1 MKNIYHSDI
10 YKFNSPVN
18 SYWED
23 TSKENF
29 NLEKLTKNINCE
41 IAIIG
46 GGYTGLLCA
55 INLIENYNLDVILLE
70 AGKVGWGASSRN
82 GGFCSFPPI
91 KTSFKRL
98 QKIYGKEET
107 KKFFQNAVEG
117 SNYTKN
123 IISNYNIDCDVTGE
137 SNFIV
142 AHHPNK
148 FKQIKEQAEIYK
160 NEFGI
165 QTEIYSKEEFNNIGH
180 GGTEQFGALSYK
192 PGFAINP
199 LKFVNGIA
207 KYALS
212 KKLKIF
218 EHSFVDK
225 IEKINRSYNLK
236 TKEGSVNAKKIV
248 VATNGFYQEG
258 LVPQLNGRILPVI
271 SNIIVTRQ
279 LTKDEIDLHNFK
291 TFSPIA
297 NTKNLLY
304 YYRKLPDNRILFG
317 TRGDFIGSNQSNFVR
332 SKIMENFFKK
342 IFPSWLNISIDY
354 NWRGLIAMSQKLT
367 PSIGKIKNEEIYYG
381 FGYHGVGVASAPW
394 TGKQLSKLVFSSNSK
409 DLNISKIYKG
419 LPKKFIFPKLRIF
432 YFRLA
437 VLFYII
443 KDKLNI

>member
-1 MKNIYHSDI
+1 MKNLYHSDI
-10 YKFNSPVN
+10 YKFNTPVK
-18 SYWED
+18 SYWEE
-23 TSKENF
+23 TSNEKL

-41 IAIIG
+41 IVVVG

-55 INLIENYNLDVILLE
+55 INLIENYNLDVILIE
-70 AGKVGWGASSRN
+70 AGKIGWGASSRN

-91 KTSFKRL
+91 KTSFKKL

-107 KKFFQNAVEG
+107 KKFFRNAVEG
-117 SNYTKN
+117 SNYTKD

-148 FKQIKEQAEIYK
+148 FKQIKEQAEVYK
-160 NEFGI
+160 SEFGI
-165 QTEIYSKEEFNNIGH
+165 ETELYSKEEFNKFGH
-180 GGTEQFGALSYK
+180 GGNEQFGALSYK

-199 LKFVNGIA
+199 LKFVNGIT

-218 EHSFVDK
+218 EHTLVDK
-225 IEKINRSYNLK
+225 INKNNGYYTLK
-236 TKEGSVNAKKIV
+236 SKEGSVKAKKVV

-258 LVPQLNGRILPVI
+258 LVPQLNSRILPVI
-271 SNIIVTRQ
+271 SNIIVTRK
-279 LTKDEIDLHNFK
+279 LTDKEIDLHNFK
-291 TFSPIA
+291 TFSPIV

-317 TRGDFIGSNQSNFVR
+317 TRGDYIGSDQSNLDR
-332 SKIMENFFKK
+332 AKIMEKFFKN
-342 IFPSWLNISIDY
+342 IFPDWAKISIDY

-367 PSIGKIKNEEIYYG
+367 PSIGKIENEEIYYG
-381 FGYHGVGVASAPW
+381 FGYHGVGVSSAPW
-394 TGKQLSKLVFSSNSK
+394 TGYQLSKLVFSSNSK
-409 DLNISKIYKG
+409 NLNISKIYKG

-437 VLFYII
+437 VLFYNI

>member
-98 QKIYGKEET
+98 QRIYGKEET

-117 SNYTKN
+117 SNYTKD

-218 EHSFVDK
+218 EHTFVDK
-225 IEKINRSYNLK
+225 IDKINGSYNLK

-317 TRGDFIGSNQSNFVR
+317 TRGDFIGSDQSNFVR
-332 SKIMENFFKK
+332 SKIMESFFKN

-394 TGKQLSKLVFSSNSK
+394 AGKQLSKLVFSSNSK

-437 VLFYII
+437 VLFYNI

>member
-394 TGKQLSKLVFSSNSK
+394 AGKQLSKLVFSSNSK

>member
-1 MKNIYHSDI
+1 MKNLYHSDI
-10 YKFNSPVN
+10 YKFNTPVK
-18 SYWED
+18 SYWEE
-23 TSKENF
+23 TSNEKL

-41 IAIIG
+41 IVVVG

-55 INLIENYNLDVILLE
+55 INLIENYNLDVILIE
-70 AGKVGWGASSRN
+70 AGKIGWGASSRN

-91 KTSFKRL
+91 KTSFKKL

-107 KKFFQNAVEG
+107 KRFFRNAVEG
-117 SNYTKN
+117 SNYTKD

-148 FKQIKEQAEIYK
+148 FKQIKEQAEVYK
-160 NEFGI
+160 SEFGI
-165 QTEIYSKEEFNNIGH
+165 ETEIYSKEEFNKFGH
-180 GGTEQFGALSYK
+180 GGNEQFGALSYK

-199 LKFVNGIA
+199 LKFVNGIT

-218 EHSFVDK
+218 EHTLVDK
-225 IEKINRSYNLK
+225 INKNNGYYLLK
-236 TKEGSVNAKKIV
+236 SKEGSVKAKKVV

-258 LVPQLNGRILPVI
+258 LVPQLNSRILPVI
-271 SNIIVTRQ
+271 SNIIVTRK
-279 LTKDEIDLHNFK
+279 LADKEIDLHNFK
-291 TFSPIA
+291 TFSPIV

-317 TRGDFIGSNQSNFVR
+317 TRGDYIGSDQSNLDR
-332 SKIMENFFKK
+332 AKIMEKFFKN
-342 IFPSWLNISIDY
+342 IFPDWASISIDY

-367 PSIGKIKNEEIYYG
+367 PSIGKIENEEIYYG
-381 FGYHGVGVASAPW
+381 FGYHGVGVSSAPW
-394 TGKQLSKLVFSSNSK
+394 TGNQLSKLVFSSNSK
-409 DLNISKIYKG
+409 NLNISKVYKG

-437 VLFYII
+437 VLFYNI

>member
-117 SNYTKN
+117 SNYTKD

-218 EHSFVDK
+218 EHTFVDK
-225 IEKINRSYNLK
+225 IDKINGSYNLK

-317 TRGDFIGSNQSNFVR
+317 TRGDFIGSDQSNFVR
-332 SKIMENFFKK
+332 SKIMESFFKN

-394 TGKQLSKLVFSSNSK
+394 AGKQLSKLVFSSNSK

-437 VLFYII
+437 VLFYNI

>member
-1 MKNIYHSDI
+1 MKNLYHSDI
-10 YKFNSPVN
+10 YKFNTPVK
-18 SYWED
+18 SYWEE
-23 TSKENF
+23 TSNEKL

-41 IAIIG
+41 IVVVG

-55 INLIENYNLDVILLE
+55 INLIENYNLDVILIE
-70 AGKVGWGASSRN
+70 AGKIGWGASSRN

-91 KTSFKRL
+91 KTSFKKL

-107 KKFFQNAVEG
+107 KKFFRNAVEG
-117 SNYTKN
+117 SNYTKD

-148 FKQIKEQAEIYK
+148 FKQIKEQAEVYK
-160 NEFGI
+160 SEFSI
-165 QTEIYSKEEFNNIGH
+165 ETELYSKEEFNKFGH
-180 GGTEQFGALSYK
+180 EGNEQFGALSYK

-199 LKFVNGIA
+199 LKFVNGIT

-218 EHSFVDK
+218 EHTLVDK
-225 IEKINRSYNLK
+225 INKNNGYYTLK
-236 TKEGSVNAKKIV
+236 SKEGSVKAKKVV

-258 LVPQLNGRILPVI
+258 LVPQLNSRILPVI
-271 SNIIVTRQ
+271 SNIIVTRK
-279 LTKDEIDLHNFK
+279 LTDKEIDLHNFK
-291 TFSPIA
+291 TFSPIV

-317 TRGDFIGSNQSNFVR
+317 TRGDFIGSDQSNLDR
-332 SKIMENFFKK
+332 AKIMEKFFKN
-342 IFPSWLNISIDY
+342 IFPDWASISIDY

-367 PSIGKIKNEEIYYG
+367 PSIGKIENEEIYYG
-381 FGYHGVGVASAPW
+381 FGYHGVGVSSAPW
-394 TGKQLSKLVFSSNSK
+394 TGYQLSKLVFSSNSK
-409 DLNISKIYKG
+409 NLNISKIYKG

-437 VLFYII
+437 VLFYNI

>member
-1 MKNIYHSDI
+1 MKNLYHSDI
-10 YKFNSPVN
+10 YKFNTPVK
-18 SYWED
+18 SYWEE
-23 TSKENF
+23 TSNEKL

-41 IAIIG
+41 IVVVG

-55 INLIENYNLDVILLE
+55 INLIENYNLDVILIE
-70 AGKVGWGASSRN
+70 AGKIGWGASSRN

-91 KTSFKRL
+91 KTSFKKL

-107 KKFFQNAVEG
+107 KRFFRNAVEG
-117 SNYTKN
+117 SNYTKD

-148 FKQIKEQAEIYK
+148 FKQIKEQAEVYK

-165 QTEIYSKEEFNNIGH
+165 ETEIYSKEEFNKFGH
-180 GGTEQFGALSYK
+180 GGNEQFGALSYK

-199 LKFVNGIA
+199 LKFVNGIT

-218 EHSFVDK
+218 EHTLVDK
-225 IEKINRSYNLK
+225 INKNNGYYTLK
-236 TKEGSVNAKKIV
+236 SKEGSVKAKKVV

-258 LVPQLNGRILPVI
+258 LVPQLNSRILPVI
-271 SNIIVTRQ
+271 SNIIVTRK
-279 LTKDEIDLHNFK
+279 LTDKEIDLHNFK
-291 TFSPIA
+291 TFSPIV

-317 TRGDFIGSNQSNFVR
+317 TRGDYIGSDQSNLDR
-332 SKIMENFFKK
+332 AKIMEKFFKN
-342 IFPSWLNISIDY
+342 IFPDWANISIDY

-367 PSIGKIKNEEIYYG
+367 PSIGKIENEEIYYG
-381 FGYHGVGVASAPW
+381 FGYHGVGVSSAPW
-394 TGKQLSKLVFSSNSK
+394 TGNQLSKLVFSSNSK
-409 DLNISKIYKG
+409 NLNISKIYKG

-437 VLFYII
+437 ILFYNI

>member
-1 MKNIYHSDI
+1 MENIYHSDI
-10 YKFNSPVN
+10 YNFEKPVN

-23 TSKENF
+23 TTKENF
-29 NLEKLTKNINCE
+29 NLGKLTKDIKSE
-41 IAIIG
+41 VAVIG

-55 INLIENYNLDVILLE
+55 INLIENYNLDVVLLE
-70 AGKVGWGASSRN
+70 AGKIGWGASSRN

-91 KTSFKRL
+91 KTSFKNL
-98 QKIYGKEET
+98 QKIYGKDET
-107 KKFFQNAVEG
+107 KKFFKNSVEG
-117 SNYTKN
+117 SNYTKD
-123 IISNYNIDCDVTGE
+123 IISKYNIDCEVTGD
-137 SNFIV
+137 SNFIL

-148 FKQIKEQAEIYK
+148 FKQIKEQAEVYK

-165 QTEIYSKEEFNNIGH
+165 ESQIYSKEEFKTIGH

-207 KYALS
+207 KYAIS

-218 EHSFVDK
+218 EHSQVSK
-225 IEKINRSYNLK
+225 IHKNNDNYILK
-236 TKEGSVNAKKIV
+236 TKEGSVRTKKIV

-258 LVPQLNGRILPVI
+258 LVPQMNSRILPVI
-271 SNIIVTRQ
+271 SNIIVTRK

-317 TRGDFIGSNQSNFVR
+317 TRGDFIGSDQSNLNR
-332 SKIMENFFKK
+332 SKIMERFLKN
-342 IFPSWLNISIDY
+342 IFPSWSNISIDY

-367 PSIGKIKNEEIYYG
+367 PSIGKIENEEIYYG
-381 FGYHGVGVASAPW
+381 FGYHGVGVSSAPW
-394 TGKQLSKLVFSSNSK
+394 TGKQLSKIVFSSNSK

-437 VLFYII
+437 VMFYNI

>member
-1 MKNIYHSDI
+1 MKNLYHSDI
-10 YKFNSPVN
+10 YKFNTPVK
-18 SYWED
+18 SYWEE
-23 TSKENF
+23 TSNEKL

-41 IAIIG
+41 IVVVG

-55 INLIENYNLDVILLE
+55 INLIENYNLDVILIE
-70 AGKVGWGASSRN
+70 AGKIGWGASSRN

-91 KTSFKRL
+91 KTSFKKL

-107 KKFFQNAVEG
+107 KRFFRNAVEG
-117 SNYTKN
+117 SNYTKD

-148 FKQIKEQAEIYK
+148 FKQIKEQAEVYK

-165 QTEIYSKEEFNNIGH
+165 ETEIYSKEEFNKFGH
-180 GGTEQFGALSYK
+180 GGNEQFGALSYK

-199 LKFVNGIA
+199 LKFVNGIT

-218 EHSFVDK
+218 EHTLVDK
-225 IEKINRSYNLK
+225 INKNNGYYTLK
-236 TKEGSVNAKKIV
+236 SKEGSVKAKKVV

-258 LVPQLNGRILPVI
+258 LVPQLNSRILPVI
-271 SNIIVTRQ
+271 SNIIVTRK
-279 LTKDEIDLHNFK
+279 LTYKEIDLHNFK
-291 TFSPIA
+291 TFSPIV

-317 TRGDFIGSNQSNFVR
+317 TRGDYIGSDQSNLDR
-332 SKIMENFFKK
+332 AKIMEKFFKN
-342 IFPSWLNISIDY
+342 IFPDGASISIDY

-367 PSIGKIKNEEIYYG
+367 PSIGKIENEEIYYG
-381 FGYHGVGVASAPW
+381 F
-394 TGKQLSKLVFSSNSK
+394 
-409 DLNISKIYKG
+409 
-419 LPKKFIFPKLRIF
+419 
-432 YFRLA
+432 
-437 VLFYII
+437 
-443 KDKLNI
+443 

>member
-10 YKFNSPVN
+10 YKFNETVN

-23 TSKENF
+23 NSNQNF
-29 NLEKLTKNINCE
+29 NLEKLTKDIKCE
-41 IAIIG
+41 IVVIG

-70 AGKVGWGASSRN
+70 AGKIGWGASSRN
-82 GGFCSFPPI
+82 GGFCSFPPM
-91 KTSFKRL
+91 KASFKKL

-107 KKFFQNAVEG
+107 KIFFKNSVEG
-117 SNYTKN
+117 SNYTKD

-148 FKQIKEQAEIYK
+148 FKKIREQAEVYK
-160 NEFGI
+160 NEFNI
-165 QTEIYSKEEFNNIGH
+165 ETQIYSKKEFGSIGH

-218 EHSFVDK
+218 EHSLIDK
-225 IEKINRSYNLK
+225 IDKNNGSYTLRA
-236 TKEGSVNAKKIV
+236 KEGSVNAKKVV

-258 LVPQLNGRILPVI
+258 LVPQMNSRILPVI
-271 SNIIVTRQ
+271 SNIIVTRK
-279 LTKDEIDLHNFK
+279 LTKNEIDLHNFK
-291 TFSPIA
+291 TFSPIT

-317 TRGDFIGSNQSNFVR
+317 TRGDFIGSDQSNLDR
-332 SKIMENFFKK
+332 SKIMEKFFKN
-342 IFPSWLNISIDY
+342 IFPDWSNISIDY

-367 PSIGKIKNEEIYYG
+367 PSIGKLENEEIYYG
-381 FGYHGVGVASAPW
+381 FGYHGVGVSSAPW

-409 DLNISKIYKG
+409 DLNISTIYKG
-419 LPKKFIFPKLRIF
+419 LPKKFLFPKLRIF
-432 YFRLA
+432 YFKLA
-437 VLFYII
+437 VLFFNI

>member
-225 IEKINRSYNLK
+225 IDKINGSYNLK

-332 SKIMENFFKK
+332 SKIMENFFKN

-394 TGKQLSKLVFSSNSK
+394 TGKELSKLVFSSNSK
-409 DLNISKIYKG
+409 NLNISKIYKG

>member
-1 MKNIYHSDI
+1 MKNLYHSDI
-10 YKFNSPVN
+10 YKFNTPVK
-18 SYWED
+18 SYWEE
-23 TSKENF
+23 TSNEKL

-98 QKIYGKEET
+98 QRIYGKEET

-117 SNYTKN
+117 SNYTKD

-218 EHSFVDK
+218 EHTFVDK
-225 IEKINRSYNLK
+225 IDKINGSYNLK

-258 LVPQLNGRILPVI
+258 LVPQLNNRILPVI

-279 LTKDEIDLHNFK
+279 LTKNEIDLHNFK

-317 TRGDFIGSNQSNFVR
+317 TRGDFIGSDHSNLVR
-332 SKIMENFFKK
+332 SKIMENFFKN
-342 IFPSWLNISIDY
+342 IFPSWSNISVDY

-437 VLFYII
+437 VLFYNI

>member
-1 MKNIYHSDI
+1 MKNLYHSDI
-10 YKFNSPVN
+10 YKFNTPVK
-18 SYWED
+18 SYWEE
-23 TSKENF
+23 TSNEKL

-41 IAIIG
+41 IVVVG

-55 INLIENYNLDVILLE
+55 INLIENYNLDVILIE
-70 AGKVGWGASSRN
+70 AGKIGWGASSRN

-91 KTSFKRL
+91 KTSFKKL

-107 KKFFQNAVEG
+107 KRFFRNAVEG
-117 SNYTKN
+117 SNYTKD

-148 FKQIKEQAEIYK
+148 FKQIKEQAEVYK
-160 NEFGI
+160 SEFGI
-165 QTEIYSKEEFNNIGH
+165 ETELYSKEEFNKFGH
-180 GGTEQFGALSYK
+180 GGNEQFGALSYK

-199 LKFVNGIA
+199 LKFVNGIT

-218 EHSFVDK
+218 EHTLVDK
-225 IEKINRSYNLK
+225 INKNNGYYTLK
-236 TKEGSVNAKKIV
+236 SKEGSVKAKKVV

-258 LVPQLNGRILPVI
+258 LVPQLNSRILPVI
-271 SNIIVTRQ
+271 SNIIVTRK
-279 LTKDEIDLHNFK
+279 LTDKEIDLHNFK
-291 TFSPIA
+291 TFSPIV

-317 TRGDFIGSNQSNFVR
+317 TRGDFIGSDQSNLDR
-332 SKIMENFFKK
+332 AKIMEKFFKN
-342 IFPSWLNISIDY
+342 IFPDWASISIDY

-367 PSIGKIKNEEIYYG
+367 PSIGKIENEEIYYG
-381 FGYHGVGVASAPW
+381 FGYHGVGVSSAPW
-394 TGKQLSKLVFSSNSK
+394 AGYQLSKLVFSSNSK
-409 DLNISKIYKG
+409 NLNISKIYKG

-437 VLFYII
+437 ILFYNI

>member
-225 IEKINRSYNLK
+225 IDKINGSYNLK

>member
-91 KTSFKRL
+91 KTTYKKL

-107 KKFFQNAVEG
+107 KKFFQNSVEG
-117 SNYTKN
+117 SNYTKD

-218 EHSFVDK
+218 EHTFVDK
-225 IEKINRSYNLK
+225 IDKINGSYNLK

-258 LVPQLNGRILPVI
+258 LVPQLNNRILPVI

-279 LTKDEIDLHNFK
+279 LTKNEIDLHNFK

-317 TRGDFIGSNQSNFVR
+317 TRGDFIGSDHSNLVR
-332 SKIMENFFKK
+332 SKIMENFFKN
-342 IFPSWLNISIDY
+342 IFPSWSNISVDY

-437 VLFYII
+437 VLFYNI

>member
-225 IEKINRSYNLK
+225 IDKINGSYNLK

-317 TRGDFIGSNQSNFVR
+317 TRGDFIGSDKSNFVR
-332 SKIMENFFKK
+332 SKIMENFFKN

-394 TGKQLSKLVFSSNSK
+394 TGKELSKLVYSSNSK
-409 DLNISKIYKG
+409 NLNISKIYKG

-437 VLFYII
+437 VLFYNI

>member
-1 MKNIYHSDI
+1 MKNLYHSDI
-10 YKFNSPVN
+10 YKFNTPVK
-18 SYWED
+18 SYWEE
-23 TSKENF
+23 TSNEKL

-41 IAIIG
+41 IVVVG

-55 INLIENYNLDVILLE
+55 INLIENYNLDVILIE
-70 AGKVGWGASSRN
+70 AGKIGWGASSRN

-91 KTSFKRL
+91 KTSFKKL

-107 KKFFQNAVEG
+107 KKFFRNAVEG
-117 SNYTKN
+117 SNYTKD

-148 FKQIKEQAEIYK
+148 FKQIKEQAEVYK
-160 NEFGI
+160 SEFSI
-165 QTEIYSKEEFNNIGH
+165 ETELYSKEEFNKFGH
-180 GGTEQFGALSYK
+180 EGNEQFGALSYK

-199 LKFVNGIA
+199 LKFVNGIT

-218 EHSFVDK
+218 EHTLVDK
-225 IEKINRSYNLK
+225 INKNNGYYTLK
-236 TKEGSVNAKKIV
+236 SKEGSVKAKKVV

-258 LVPQLNGRILPVI
+258 LVPQLNSRILPVI
-271 SNIIVTRQ
+271 SNIIVTRK
-279 LTKDEIDLHNFK
+279 LTYKEIDLHNFK
-291 TFSPIA
+291 TFSPIV

-317 TRGDFIGSNQSNFVR
+317 TRGDFIGSDQSNLDR
-332 SKIMENFFKK
+332 AKIMEKFFKN
-342 IFPSWLNISIDY
+342 IFPDWASISIDY

-367 PSIGKIKNEEIYYG
+367 PSIGKIENEEIYYG
-381 FGYHGVGVASAPW
+381 FGYHGVGVSSAPW
-394 TGKQLSKLVFSSNSK
+394 TGYQLSKLVFSSNSK
-409 DLNISKIYKG
+409 NLNISKIYKG

-437 VLFYII
+437 ILFYNI

>member
-1 MKNIYHSDI
+1 MKNLYHSDI
-10 YKFNSPVN
+10 YKFNTPVK
-18 SYWED
+18 SYWEE
-23 TSKENF
+23 TSNEKL

-41 IAIIG
+41 IVVVG

-55 INLIENYNLDVILLE
+55 INLIENYNLDVILIE
-70 AGKVGWGASSRN
+70 AGKIGWGASSRN

-91 KTSFKRL
+91 KTSFKKL

-107 KKFFQNAVEG
+107 KRFFRNAVEG
-117 SNYTKN
+117 SNYTKD

-148 FKQIKEQAEIYK
+148 FKQIKEQAEVYK
-160 NEFGI
+160 SEFGI
-165 QTEIYSKEEFNNIGH
+165 ETELYSKEEFNKFGH
-180 GGTEQFGALSYK
+180 GGNEQFGALSYK

-199 LKFVNGIA
+199 LKFVNGIT

-218 EHSFVDK
+218 EHTLVDK
-225 IEKINRSYNLK
+225 INKNNGYYTLK
-236 TKEGSVNAKKIV
+236 SKEGSVKAKKVV

-258 LVPQLNGRILPVI
+258 LVPQLNSRILPVI
-271 SNIIVTRQ
+271 SNIIVTRK
-279 LTKDEIDLHNFK
+279 LTDKEIDLHNFK
-291 TFSPIA
+291 TFSPIV

-317 TRGDFIGSNQSNFVR
+317 TRGDYIGSDQSNLDR
-332 SKIMENFFKK
+332 AKIMEKFFKN
-342 IFPSWLNISIDY
+342 IFPDWAKISIDY

-367 PSIGKIKNEEIYYG
+367 PSIGKIENEEIYYG
-381 FGYHGVGVASAPW
+381 FGYHGVGVSSAPW
-394 TGKQLSKLVFSSNSK
+394 TGNQLSKLVFSSNSK
-409 DLNISKIYKG
+409 NLNISKIYKG

-437 VLFYII
+437 VLFYNI